1 MDDAKEVYAALD
13 QFLIYQAAERGAS
26 HHYRSSL
33 YQSLAVF
40 ITWCEQQTLGVFCL
54 KEADL
59 HRYLLYLLE
68 EREQLASSRRVALV
82 HLRVFYRFL
91 TRRGYVKHNPA
102 QLLRGA
108 RLAQRL
114 PKNLAQG
121 QIMQLLDGTDG
132 AELPYGARDRAMME
146 LIYGSG
152 LRVSEL
158 LSLRGHQVD
167 WDEGFLRIVGKGGKT
182 RYVPMGS
189 RAREALRFYLRR
201 ARSLLVRPSRRVGDL
216 IFLSNRG
223 GELTRE
229 RMRQILM
236 TRARDAGLD
245 AHVFPHLLR
254 HCFATHLLE
263 NGADLRVIQDLLGH
277 ADLATTQVYTH
288 VETARLKEIHAR
300 FHPRGRRGEPAGE
313 TGTEGVPAR

>member
-1 MDDAKEVYAALD
+1 MELPTKILKALD
-13 QFLIYQAAERGAS
+13 AFLLYQAAERGAS
-26 HHYRSSL
+26 QLYRSSL
-33 YQSLAVF
+33 YQSLAAF
-40 ITWCEQQTLGVFCL
+40 LTWCEQQALDAFCL
-54 KEADL
+54 QEPDL

-68 EREQLASSRRVALV
+68 ERELKASSRRVALV

-91 TRRGYVKHNPA
+91 TRRGYVKKNPA

-114 PKNLAQG
+114 PKNLAQA
-121 QIMQLLDGTDG
+121 QIAQLLDAVDG

-146 LIYGSG
+146 LLYGSG

-158 LSLRGHQVD
+158 LALRGHQVD
-167 WDEGFLRIVGKGGKT
+167 WDEGFLRIEGKGGRT

-189 RAREALRFYLRR
+189 RASAALRFYLQR
-201 ARSLLVRPSRRVGDL
+201 ARPLLIKPARRVGDL

-223 GELTRE
+223 GELTRG
-229 RMRQILM
+229 RVRQILM
-236 TRARDAGLD
+236 ERALEAGLD

-277 ADLATTQVYTH
+277 ANLATTEIYTH
-288 VETARLKEIHAR
+288 VESTRLKEIHAR
-300 FHPRGRRGEPAGE
+300 FHPRGRRGSQP
-313 TGTEGVPAR
+313 EGASGQ